1 MSKYFCFAWSHS
13 NSTFLFLLIGG
24 FFFFCFIINL
34 EKSIANTET
43 LISARLPKCRQEKNF
58 CQFFH
63 PKSFLSSKF
72 LMSSVERLPVK
83 SLLSISQLSR
93 PCSCPE
99 AHGIL
104 KGYKSTN
111 QEHASINSLI
121 STQMLESQ
129 LLTRIT
135 YIVR

>member
-13 NSTFLFLLIGG
+13 NSTFLFLLIGVL
-24 FFFFCFIINL
+24 FCFIINL

-58 CQFFH
+58 CQCFH

-93 PCSCPE
+93 PCSRPE

-121 STQMLESQ
+121 STQRLESQ
-129 LLTRIT
+129 PLTRVT
-135 YIVR
+135 YAVR